1 VEYHIDD
8 SWYDIVYRTDV
19 EMKGPSFI
27 INGDSLEFTFNT
39 KTKQWHIRRN
49 GAEFV
54 VLSKVKGDTI
64 ITLLELLKGE
74 IE

>member
-1 VEYHIDD
+1 VECYLDG
-8 SWYDIVYRTDV
+8 SRYDTVYRSDV

-54 VLSKVKGDTI
+54 VLSKVKGDTV
-64 ITLLELLKGE
+64 ITILELLKGE